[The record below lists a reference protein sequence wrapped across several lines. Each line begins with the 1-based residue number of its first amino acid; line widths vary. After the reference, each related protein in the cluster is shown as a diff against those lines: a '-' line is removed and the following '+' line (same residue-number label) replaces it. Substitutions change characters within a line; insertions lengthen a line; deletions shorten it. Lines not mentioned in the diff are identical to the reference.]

1 MDEAQIRVEWRK
13 QGQPSAEK
21 LRLALRQKAAQ
32 GGPAAPTLAEVR
44 EAIRTDSTRQVVARK
59 NIGAQGAITARAPD
73 EIWQTDL
80 ISMEP
85 LSEVKANTSNFILVA
100 VDVFTRKLRATPVA
114 TKDPEVIVEGLKR
127 IGVRGGVPK
136 GALDVDRVVGGHRDA
151 VGEDR
156 TQRKRLKG

>member
-1 MDEAQIRVEWRK
+1 MDQAQIRVEWRK

-73 EIWQTDL
+73 EIWQADL

-85 LSEVKANTSNFILVA
+85 LSEVKANTSNFILIA
-100 VDVFTRKLRATPVA
+100 ADVFTRKLRATPVA
-114 TKDPEVIVEGLKR
+114 TKDPEVVVEGSR
-127 IGVRGGVPK
+127 QNSVTQVR
-136 GALDVDRVVGGHRDA
+136 L
-151 VGEDR
+151 
-156 TQRKRLKG
+156 